1 MESRGNR
8 IGRALTVAL
17 ATALGACGGVGE
29 TETGPE
35 ADEVAWTERA
45 PLPEARTE
53 VSVTTD
59 GERILLFG
67 GFGAPSESGRR
78 PPALRALWA
87 YDPGA
92 DAWSAIDSIPEGL
105 NHSRGVVLDG
115 KLYVIGGYREN
126 TFTPTGA
133 VRIYDLERGEWSEG
147 TPMPTPR
154 GAAAL
159 AVMDGKIHSIGG
171 TVAEGAEPP
180 SGQGVEVAS
189 DGSVNVHEVY
199 DPATDSWSGAP
210 PMPTPRNHHGAVAVG
225 GRIHVVA
232 GRAEGDFR
240 LRTHE
245 VYHASEDRWSSASP
259 VPTGRSG
266 IGIAELDG
274 KVYVF
279 GGEDDDTE
287 RTFDAAE
294 RYDPETGEWERLA
307 PMPTARHGLGA
318 ATLDGAIHVV
328 SGGPEMGF
336 AYGAA
341 NERLTVER
349 EP

>member
-1 MESRGNR
+1 MRKRGT
-8 IGRALTVAL
+8 GVLAGGVLLVA
-17 ATALGACGGVGE
+17 AACGGVPG
-29 TETGPE
+29 GNDAAAP
-35 ADEVAWTERA
+35 AGDVSWAERA

-59 GERILLFG
+59 GSRVLLFG
-67 GFGAPSESGRR
+67 GFGRPAAEGER

-92 DAWSAIDSIPEGL
+92 DAWTALDTIPRGL

-115 KLYVIGGYREN
+115 KLYVVGGYREN

-133 VRIYDLERGEWSEG
+133 VRIFDLETREWSQG
-147 TPMPTPR
+147 SPMPTPR

-159 AVMDGKIHSIGG
+159 AVVDGKIHSIGG
-171 TVAEGAEPP
+171 TVADTAQPP
-180 SGQGVEVAS
+180 AGEGVEVAS

-199 DPATDSWSGAP
+199 DPETDSWSGRP
-210 PMPTPRNHHGAVAVG
+210 PMPTPRNHHAAVALG
-225 GRIHVVA
+225 TRIHVVA

-240 LRTHE
+240 LRVHE
-245 VYHASEDRWSSASP
+245 IYDTESGSWSAGSP
-259 VPTGRSG
+259 IPTGRSG

-279 GGEDDDTE
+279 GGEDDDE
-287 RTFDAAE
+287 RRTFDAAE
-294 RYDPETGEWERLA
+294 RYDPETGEWEVLE

-318 ATLDGAIHVV
+318 ATLDGAIYVV

-336 AYGAA
+336 SFGSA
-341 NERLTVER
+341 NERLTVE
-349 EP
+349 PGS